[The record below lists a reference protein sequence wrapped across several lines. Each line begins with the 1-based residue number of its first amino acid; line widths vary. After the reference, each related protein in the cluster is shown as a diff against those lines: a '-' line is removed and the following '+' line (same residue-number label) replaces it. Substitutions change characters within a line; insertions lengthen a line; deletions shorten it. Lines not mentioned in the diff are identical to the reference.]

1 MHQYKLNIL
10 VIFLFTSFFIRAS
23 EKHDLNIFFEFPVKN
38 SYEIE
43 FINNV
48 KSIKSQDIKEYLDS
62 QNWVETYFYK
72 KFLLGD
78 SYLVI
83 KQYQPISKWNNS
95 FFINEDGKKFLIDK
109 SVKLPNIDC
118 DESKLND
125 GLILLRLLRPVINK
139 ASKRITLISF
149 EYGEGWLITLED
161 SYQKIRF
168 SEKFT
173 GDKISDFE
181 ILYTYLLENN
191 KNPSIIDMRN
201 KSGAALRY
209 DKK

>member
-1 MHQYKLNIL
+1 MHQYKLHFL
-10 VIFLFTSFFIRAS
+10 VIFLFTSVPIKAL
-23 EKHDLNIFFEFPVKN
+23 EKHNLNIFFEFPVKN
-38 SYEIE
+38 SYEME
-43 FINNV
+43 FIENV
-48 KSIKSQDIKEYLDS
+48 KLIKIQDIKEYLDS
-62 QNWVETYFYK
+62 QNWVETYFFK
-72 KFLLGD
+72 RFLLGD

-95 FFINEDGKKFLIDK
+95 FFINKDGKKFLIDE
-109 SVKLPNIDC
+109 SATLPNIDC

-125 GLILLRLLRPVINK
+125 GITLLRLLSPLINK
-139 ASKRITLISF
+139 ASKEISLISF
-149 EYGEGWLITLED
+149 EYGVGWLITID
-161 SYQKIRF
+161 GYQKIRF
-168 SEKFT
+168 SEKLSEN
-173 GDKISDFE
+173 KISDFE

>member
-1 MHQYKLNIL
+1 MIS
-10 VIFLFTSFFIRAS
+10 FLIW
-23 EKHDLNIFFEFPVKN
+23 NIFFISLVKLSKDFNLFNLNSKLICEFFSANFKR
-38 SYEIE
+38 
-43 FINNV
+43 F
-48 KSIKSQDIKEYLDS
+48 
-62 QNWVETYFYK
+62 F
-72 KFLLGD
+72 LGD

-109 SVKLPNIDC
+109 SAILPNIVC

-125 GLILLRLLRPVINK
+125 GITLLRLLSPLINK
-139 ASKRITLISF
+139 AARKITSISF
-149 EYGEGWLITLED
+149 EYGVGWLITTD
-161 SYQKIRF
+161 RYQKIRF
-168 SEKFT
+168 SEKFSENE
-173 GDKISDFE
+173 ISDFE
-181 ILYTYLLENN
+181 ILYIYLLENN

>member
-1 MHQYKLNIL
+1 MHQYKLHFL
-10 VIFLFTSFFIRAS
+10 VIFLFTSVPIKAL
-23 EKHDLNIFFEFPVKN
+23 EKHNLNIFFEFPVKN
-38 SYEIE
+38 SYEME
-43 FINNV
+43 FIENV
-48 KSIKSQDIKEYLDS
+48 KLIKIQDIKEYLDS
-62 QNWVETYFYK
+62 QNWVETYFFK
-72 KFLLGD
+72 RFFLGD

-95 FFINEDGKKFLIDK
+95 FFINKDGKKFLIDE
-109 SVKLPNIDC
+109 SATLPNIDC

-125 GLILLRLLRPVINK
+125 GITLLSLLSPLINK
-139 ASKRITLISF
+139 ASKEISLISF
-149 EYGEGWLITLED
+149 EYGVGWLITID
-161 SYQKIRF
+161 GYQKIRF
-168 SEKFT
+168 SEKLSEN
-173 GDKISDFE
+173 KISDFE